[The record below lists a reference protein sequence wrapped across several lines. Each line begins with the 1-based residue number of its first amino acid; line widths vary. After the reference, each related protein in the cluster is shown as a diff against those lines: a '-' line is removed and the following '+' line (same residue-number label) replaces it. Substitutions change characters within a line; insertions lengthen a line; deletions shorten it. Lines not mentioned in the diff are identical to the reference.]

1 VIILDAISNILMV
14 SYNGDLY
21 SGTVTIGY
29 IQAVDK
35 VNHKEQVCIMIEEA
49 GGVLLFVSHMS
60 MCLN

>member
-1 VIILDAISNILMV
+1 MV
-14 SYNGDLY
+14 TCSD
-21 SGTVTIGY
+21 TDTIGY
-29 IQAVDK
+29 IQAVDR